1 MFSDPIQTVGRG
13 RYYDEIF
20 SRAVSSGSGSDSAT
34 SGSGSE
40 SGSNGYGGQS
50 QAGSPEVCQTPER
63 QGESAY
69 RQLAEP
75 RVYPEVTG
83 QPPQQAFA
91 FDFDFDN
98 GVWVSGDRYA
108 QLGNNPPKDQPDWLI
123 QGLSFPAP
131 FV

>member
-1 MFSDPIQTVGRG
+1 M
-13 RYYDEIF
+13 
-20 SRAVSSGSGSDSAT
+20 SSGSGSDSAT

-40 SGSNGYGGQS
+40 SGSNGGQS

-69 RQLAEP
+69 RQSAPPQLAEP
-75 RVYPEVTG
+75 RVYLEVTG
-83 QPPQQAFA
+83 QPPPQAFA

-98 GVWVSGDRYA
+98 EAWVSGDPYA
-108 QLGNNPPKDQPDWLI
+108 KLGNNPPKDQLDWLI